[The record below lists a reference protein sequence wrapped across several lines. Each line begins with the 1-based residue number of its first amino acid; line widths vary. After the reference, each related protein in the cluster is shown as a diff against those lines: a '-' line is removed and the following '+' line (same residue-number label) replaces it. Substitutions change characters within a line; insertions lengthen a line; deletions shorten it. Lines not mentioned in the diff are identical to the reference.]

1 MQGCRDFRI
10 FRPLRDDTSDLRRS
24 ELFLGFFWCV
34 GGVVGCCMMIEIA
47 QMALSNYLNKL

>member
-24 ELFLGFFWCV
+24 ELFLG
-34 GGVVGCCMMIEIA
+34 GVVGCCMMIEIA
-47 QMALSNYLNKL
+47 QMALSNYLNKLK